1 MTAVRT
7 KLRTIIVDDNP
18 ADLLA
23 LKKVISEDVDLIGEA
38 GSANECLEL
47 LEQNEEVDLLLLDID
62 MPGMSG
68 VELADMI
75 LGYDNPPQIAFITG
89 RTDYAVK
96 AFDLSLLDYVVKP
109 FDRARIEQTL
119 DKAIEHKEAKTYS
132 SSNLESA
139 IKVLL
144 EEQNKKSNDR
154 LPVKDYKERTIRFI
168 QPKSIVF
175 AQRDSR
181 KVNIATETETFP
193 TYYTIDKL
201 EERLKNHG
209 FYKANSGLIVNI
221 DFVEHMIPNGDG
233 SYDLILS
240 IRKEELITVSR
251 SCSKAILSKLSV

>member
-7 KLRTIIVDDNP
+7 KLKTIIVDDNP
-18 ADLLA
+18 ADLIA
-23 LKKVISEDVDLIGEA
+23 LRKVLNEEVDLIGEA
-38 GSANECLEL
+38 SSASECLEL
-47 LEQNEEVDLLLLDID
+47 LENHEDLDLLLLDID

-75 LGYDNPPQIAFITG
+75 LGFENPPQIAFITG

-109 FDRARIEQTL
+109 FDKARIEQTIER
-119 DKAIEHKEAKTYS
+119 AIEHKEAKSFS

-139 IKVLL
+139 VKVLL
-144 EEQNKKSNDR
+144 EEQNKKLNDR
-154 LPVKDYKERTIRFI
+154 LPVKDYRERTIRFV
-168 QPKSIVF
+168 QPKTIVF

-181 KVNIATETETFP
+181 KVNIVTENDSFP

-201 EERLKNHG
+201 EERLKDHG
-209 FYKANSGLIVNI
+209 FYKANSGLLVNI

-240 IRKEELITVSR
+240 VRKDELITVSR